1 MSDDTG
7 ANVSVK
13 YLADAE
19 KALFGRFI
27 SEVDGAEY
35 ERADKVLDLLDRL
48 GII

>member
-1 MSDDTG
+1 MGVDTG
-7 ANVSVK
+7 ENVSVK
-13 YLADAE
+13 YLSDAE
-19 KALFGRFI
+19 RALFTRFI